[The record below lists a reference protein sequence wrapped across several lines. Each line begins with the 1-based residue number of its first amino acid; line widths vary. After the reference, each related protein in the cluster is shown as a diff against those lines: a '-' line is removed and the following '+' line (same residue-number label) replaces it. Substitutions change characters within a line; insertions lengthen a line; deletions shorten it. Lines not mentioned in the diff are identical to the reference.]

1 MTIPFDFWVQ
11 RPAEAGAMDADNR
24 KLWQPSD
31 ADFDLYVDDGLQ
43 GRVVLRRMAGRLGES

>member
-11 RPAEAGAMDADNR
+11 RPAEAGAMGSDNR

-31 ADFDLYVDDGLQ
+31 ADFDVCVDDGLQ
-43 GRVVLRRMAGRLGES
+43 GRVALRRMAGGLGES